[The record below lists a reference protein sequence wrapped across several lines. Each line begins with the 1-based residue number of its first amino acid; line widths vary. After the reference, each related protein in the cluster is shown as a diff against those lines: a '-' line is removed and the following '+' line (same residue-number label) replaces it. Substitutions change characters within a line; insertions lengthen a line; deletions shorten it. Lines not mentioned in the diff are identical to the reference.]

1 MAKMSQDPKPDIFT
15 YADFDLHA
23 LCRRASILRQSVS
36 CVCYPGQRPASG
48 SFNWAIFVSFDDGVR
63 WVFRSPHSRTFMPIE
78 LGMKLLAS
86 EAATLRYLKAHS
98 DIPVPE
104 VYDYW

>member
-1 MAKMSQDPKPDIFT
+1 MSTVLKYDTVFA
-15 YADFDLHA
+15 YRDFDLQA
-23 LCRRASILRQSVS
+23 LCRLASALRQGVP
-36 CVCYPGQRPASG
+36 CACDPEKRPASG
-48 SFNWAIFVSFDDGVR
+48 SFNFAIFISFEDGVR
-63 WVFRSPHSRTFMPIE
+63 WVFRSPTSTTLPLE
-78 LGMKLLAS
+78 QEEKLLAS